1 MMQVAIPAIVALVVV
16 MLTHLFSRYR
26 DRENRRRE
34 QRIEYLVTVF
44 RSLAKANHHPR
55 LYEIADEVEQA
66 VTDLQLF
73 GTPEQVRLARTFA
86 TELGT
91 KQGAS
96 MDELLNELRNSVRR
110 ELGRK
115 PVAGNVV
122 WLPISRND

>member
-1 MMQVAIPAIVALVVV
+1 MQVAVPAIVALAVV

-44 RSLAKANHHPR
+44 RSLAKANHHLK
-55 LYEIADEVEQA
+55 LYEIAAEVEQA

-73 GTPEQVRLARTFA
+73 GTPEQVRLARKFA

-96 MDELLNELRNSVRR
+96 MDELLNELRDSVRR

-122 WLPISRND
+122 WLRISRND